1 MQYAILLYVP
11 ADLEAGPGHAEWEA
25 SLPHHGAFNVALAE
39 RGVTYTGG
47 ALAGASAATSL
58 RREDGEVVLADGPAV
73 RSEQQL
79 WGYYA
84 VEADDL
90 DTVVD
95 LVDGLWEL
103 DHGTVE
109 VRPLLPVGAPA

>member
-1 MQYAILLYVP
+1 M
-11 ADLEAGPGHAEWEA
+11 
-25 SLPHHGAFNVALAE
+25 
-39 RGVTYTGG
+39 
-47 ALAGASAATSL
+47 
-58 RREDGEVVLADGPAV
+58 

-109 VRPLLPVGAPA
+109 VRPLLSVGAPA